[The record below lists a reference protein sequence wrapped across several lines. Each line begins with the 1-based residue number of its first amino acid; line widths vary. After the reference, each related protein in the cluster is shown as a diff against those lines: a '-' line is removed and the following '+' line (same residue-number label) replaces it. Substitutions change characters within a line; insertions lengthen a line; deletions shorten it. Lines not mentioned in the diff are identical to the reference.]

1 MRARVE
7 EWVAGH
13 GRCHFMAPP
22 GRRADTV
29 SALRLRQGRSADDL
43 VRTLDGLGWQIATG
57 KGEER
62 DTVIRIGHMGDLNL
76 DDVQELTGEMEKILK
91 LD

>member
-1 MRARVE
+1 
-7 EWVAGH
+7 
-13 GRCHFMAPP
+13 MAPP

-62 DTVIRIGHMGDLNL
+62 DTVIRIGHMGDRTLAEL
-76 DDVQELTGEMEKILK
+76 DALLAVLEPRL
-91 LD
+91 